1 MFGEKVFL
9 VKNGMEIV
17 DLAEKNLTNE
27 KLRILIEY
35 NVEQRLIG
43 CLL

>member
-1 MFGEKVFL
+1 MFGEKFL
-9 VKNGMEIV
+9 VVKNEIEIINLV
-17 DLAEKNLTNE
+17 NKYLTNE